1 VSIRHAEPVVAF
13 RAVNARR
20 LAIDR
25 LGVMISKSEQPAGTA
40 PPCVSLDGSDG
51 AINDM
56 ELSWPTAPS
65 SWNAV
70 RLSGT
75 GQCGNDMREAPIVIK
90 NLKITPPA
98 SNSALSCP

>member
-1 VSIRHAEPVVAF
+1 
-13 RAVNARR
+13 
-20 LAIDR
+20 
-25 LGVMISKSEQPAGTA
+25 MISKSEQPAGTA

-56 ELSWPTAPS
+56 ELSWPAAPS